1 MQKIIIS
8 LILISALGVGGSG
21 VYKTIK
27 ENKAVIQDATENANQ
42 DSTQSTSTEQSPV
55 INPNTSANGTQ
66 NFTETRD
73 FGADGFEDENE
84 TVDEDE
90 DEDERRSASSNV
102 PTNTSN
108 VAPTKTPTSAKTT
121 VTASPTTTN
130 QPVTAYSLA
139 QIAQHADAK
148 SCYTAVRGTVYD
160 LTSFITQ
167 HPGGASNILKI
178 CGKDGTSAF
187 VNQHAGRP
195 TPEQELAGHE
205 IGVFAN

>member
-42 DSTQSTSTEQSPV
+42 DSTQSTSTEQSP
-55 INPNTSANGTQ
+55 ITGSNTSANGTQ

-84 TVDEDE
+84 AEDDDGDEG
-90 DEDERRSASSNV
+90 RSASSNV

-121 VTASPTTTN
+121 VTAPPTTTS

-187 VNQHAGRP
+187 TNQHAGRP